1 MDHGTIT
8 TRTVKTYTVVGM
20 QAHAIALFQTM
31 LFETLGNLTDDLA
44 NLGCGEGSLRIFCF
58 DEYLGGTDG
67 EL

>member
-1 MDHGTIT
+1 
-8 TRTVKTYTVVGM
+8 
-20 QAHAIALFQTM
+20 M

-44 NLGCGEGSLRIFCF
+44 NLGRGEGSFRIFCF